1 MTVVLRD
8 AMTFL
13 SKDVDPI
20 VGTLSFESSFNANT
34 TVTIKTGNKVVT
46 LLAKQ
51 VLLAIFKLDNKE
63 FGFIF
68 KGAPYHSGIDKEIFN
83 KWNQSTKMILCR
95 ELKPCFKQIERED

>member
-20 VGTLSFESSFNANT
+20 VGAVSYDKPLNTNT
-34 TVTIKTGNKVVT
+34 TLTIKTGNKVVT

-51 VLLAIFKLDNKE
+51 VFLAIFKLDNKE

-68 KGAPYHSGIDKEIFN
+68 KGTPYHSDLNKEVFN
-83 KWNQSTKMILCR
+83 KWNKATKKLLGR
-95 ELKPCFKQIERED
+95 VLKQCFLEVRP

>member
-20 VGTLSFESSFNANT
+20 VGTVSYDKPLNANT
-34 TVTIKTGNKVVT
+34 TLTIKTGNKVVT

-68 KGAPYHSGIDKEIFN
+68 KGTPYHSDLNKEVFN
-83 KWNQSTKMILCR
+83 KWNKATKKLLGR
-95 ELKPCFKQIERED
+95 ELKQCFLEVRP

>member
-20 VGTLSFESSFNANT
+20 VGTVSYDKLLNANT
-34 TVTIKTGNKVVT
+34 TLTIKTGNKVVT

-68 KGAPYHSGIDKEIFN
+68 KGNAYHSDLNKEVFN
-83 KWNQSTKMILCR
+83 KWNKSTKKLLGR
-95 ELKPCFKQIERED
+95 ELKQCFLEVRP

>member
-20 VGTLSFESSFNANT
+20 VGAVSYDKPLSADT
-34 TVTIKTGNKVVT
+34 PVTIKTDSKTVT
-46 LLAKQ
+46 VAAKQ
-51 VLLAIFKLDNKE
+51 IKLSIFKLDNKE

-68 KGAPYHSGIDKEIFN
+68 KGTPYHSDLNKEAFN
-83 KWNQSTKMILCR
+83 KWNKVTKKLLGR
-95 ELKPCFKQIERED
+95 ELKQCFLGVRP